1 MLTNLCIL
9 DFETTGFDPE
19 HEFVTEI
26 GVARVRNGK
35 ITSRFETLVNFGGI
49 VSAKITELTGITTE
63 ACQLG
68 KEPRTAFALLR
79 NFIGTDTIVCHNAA
93 FDIAFLN
100 RSYVRYGASTALS
113 NPFLCTALLAQQYTL
128 AREIPPV
135 NVKLETLC
143 SYFGIV
149 RDTAH
154 RAMSDV
160 VDTVQVLEQLFIYA
174 ESHHQGWVDGAEE
187 FISSHIVSRY
197 PAPYVRGR
205 VAVGNR
211 WLPEYA
217 KAFDAKE
224 AWPNA

>member
-1 MLTNLCIL
+1 MFNTICVL

-26 GVARVRNGK
+26 GVARLRDGK
-35 ITSRFETLVNFGGI
+35 ITSRFETLVNFGGT

-63 ACQLG
+63 ACQRG
-68 KEPRTAFALLR
+68 KEPRNAFAQLKH
-79 NFIGTDTIVCHNAA
+79 FIGTDTIVCHNAA

-100 RSYVRYGASTALS
+100 RSYQRYGATTALT
-113 NPFLCTALLAQQYTL
+113 NPFLCTALLAQQY
-128 AREIPPV
+128 AVGREIPPA

-143 SYFGIV
+143 AYFDIR
-149 RDTAH
+149 RDEAH

-160 VDTVQVLEQLFIYA
+160 LDTAKVLEQLFYYA
-174 ESHHQGWVDGAEE
+174 EGHHEGWADAAEP
-187 FISSHIVSRY
+187 FIAAHLVNRY
-197 PAPYVRGR
+197 PAPYHGGR
-205 VAVGNR
+205 QSPTMR
-211 WLPEYA
+211 WLPDYA